1 MPEIMLTYW
10 VKAYTQLYLLPIVQ
24 QYEYLLPG
32 MQYVHTQRT
41 PVPVQVVLSL
51 FVQQQCSTPWSY
63 LTPHSSCIRTLAYSA
78 VRVPPTWYAVR
89 ANATYT
95 GTSTSSIIYIR
106 TAAVFYSMA
115 LRAPWTL
122 LFIAVYRRLTCV
134 FIPTAFLW
142 PE

>member
-1 MPEIMLTYW
+1 MILLLVRYGTHT
-10 VKAYTQLYLLPIVQ
+10 TQFYSLPIVQ

-41 PVPVQVVLSL
+41 PVRVQAVLSL

-63 LTPHSSCIRTLAYSA
+63 LTPHSSCTRTLVYSI
-78 VRVPPTWYAVR
+78 VRVSPTRYAAR

-106 TAAVFYSMA
+106 TAAVFYSMP
-115 LRAPWTL
+115 LSAPWTL
-122 LFIAVYRRLTCV
+122 LFVAVCRRLTCV
-134 FIPTAFLW
+134 LISTAFLC